1 MQHPI
6 ANVSVKHLLVLARL
20 SRARISHQVDLSA
33 SHRAQRQRLARVLNH

>member
-6 ANVSVKHLLVLARL
+6 AKGSAWHLLALARL